1 MAWWWARRWCAVCWK
16 AVGPTPR
23 RRSSRRSAQRST
35 NTAARSLYA
44 RRGSRLTCPCT
55 IRSVLASRGDGMTKS
70 SWVST
75 VPRVE
80 KPWGHE
86 EHFALV
92 DGRFCGKVLHVNEG
106 HALSLQYHEQKEETV
121 AVQSGSLLV

>member
-1 MAWWWARRWCAVCWK
+1 
-16 AVGPTPR
+16 
-23 RRSSRRSAQRST
+23 
-35 NTAARSLYA
+35 
-44 RRGSRLTCPCT
+44 
-55 IRSVLASRGDGMTKS
+55 MTKS

-92 DGRFCGKVLHVNEG
+92 EGRYCGKALHVSG
-106 HALSLQYHEQKEETV
+106 GQALSLQYHEQKEETV
-121 AVQSGSLLV
+121 AVQSGRLLFEVGEANAPLESFELLPGEAVHLRPGTRHRITALVDTVILEASTTELDDVVRLDDRYGRV